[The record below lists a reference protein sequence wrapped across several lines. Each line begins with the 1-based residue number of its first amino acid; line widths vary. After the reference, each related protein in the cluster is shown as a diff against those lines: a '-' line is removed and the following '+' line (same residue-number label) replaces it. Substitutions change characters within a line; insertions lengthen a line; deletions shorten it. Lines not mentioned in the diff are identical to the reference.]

1 MANEEKTSLKYQQL
15 KENLLRQINQG
26 VYASGRCLPPEREL
40 CELFSASRMTVRK
53 AVDELVDEQVL
64 YRIRGK
70 GTFVLHEKI
79 MQSLTSLTSFSD
91 DMRARGMAP
100 SSRILLLDRIPAGRL
115 VAEKLSMEVGD
126 DVILLKRL
134 RLADGVPMAI
144 ETSYLNP
151 TICDSLVERI
161 SAGESMYAL
170 YEKLGIQ
177 LRRAVQCM
185 EIAPLQSW
193 EADILENHDLTMA
206 MFIQRQTFDQRDCP
220 VEYVESQYRADRYRL
235 CVELIR

>member
-40 CELFSASRMTVRK
+40 CEMFSASRMTVRK
-53 AVDELVDEQVL
+53 AVDELVDEHVL

-91 DMRARGMAP
+91 DMRARGMTP

-126 DVILLKRL
+126 DL
-134 RLADGVPMAI
+134 RFLCGANLGG
-144 ETSYLNP
+144 
-151 TICDSLVERI
+151 RI
-161 SAGESMYAL
+161 D
-170 YEKLGIQ
+170 
-177 LRRAVQCM
+177 V
-185 EIAPLQSW
+185 
-193 EADILENHDLTMA
+193 
-206 MFIQRQTFDQRDCP
+206 FP
-220 VEYVESQYRADRYRL
+220 V
-235 CVELIR
+235 